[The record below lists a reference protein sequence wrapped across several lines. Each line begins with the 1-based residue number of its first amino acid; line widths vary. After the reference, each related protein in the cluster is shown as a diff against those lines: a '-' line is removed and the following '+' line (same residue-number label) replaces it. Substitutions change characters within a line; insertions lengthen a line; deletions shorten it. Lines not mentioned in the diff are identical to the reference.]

1 MTKRGHIFSRFL
13 FLGLASAAISM
24 SNAALADGGAK
35 FLGNITTGGTIR
47 NDMGD
52 YWNQI
57 TPENGCKWGSIHS
70 LSNGMSGTSV
80 FNWDNYDKCAGAYE
94 WAKEKPG
101 ERHFKF
107 HALVW
112 GSQYPSFL
120 CKKKN
125 PSITVEKTREYI
137 TEWFDAVAKRF
148 PDLEYIDVVNE
159 AIWSGNNYHSG
170 YLAPA
175 EGAEGVSTDD
185 AACGGSYIIEALGGD
200 SIVNGKH
207 QYNFITN
214 AFKMAHERWPNAVL
228 IYNDYNTLSWQM
240 NEGIELV
247 QTIIKNGAPV
257 DAYGQ
262 QGHDCKDLRAE
273 DWTDQW
279 GNKQLS
285 FSNRLKKIHEETGLP
300 LFITEYDIG
309 EANDESQKNV
319 IAQQIPFLWE
329 TEWIA
334 GITIWGY
341 IDGATWR
348 DNTGL
353 MKPNGDVK
361 SNPNVSAT
369 NRASMNWL
377 VQYFSEHLNDGK
389 NTTGMGGGTVVDPVP
404 QKPFNSTNTPWAIP
418 GKIEAEDF
426 DIPGKGSG
434 NDSYKESKSAED
446 GDSDYRAGTGV
457 DLYKRG
463 SGIVVGYNDEGDW
476 LEYTVN
482 IQEAGNYTFF
492 AAVAADHAGG
502 SFKMSL
508 DGIDITDE
516 IAVPA
521 NKEAAVEGEE
531 ENYNDYNKVSANVTF
546 SENQVGEHV
555 LRLTITGVYF
565 DIDYFNFVKG
575 QNAEDDVPLNSSTS
589 TNNSSSSTSNNPN
602 SSTSNNPNTSTSN
615 NPNTSTSDNP
625 GNSTSDNPG
634 NSTSDNP
641 GYSTSDNQNSSLSG
655 EGEAESSVNGAE
667 GNTEDPAAI
676 GNNIHMA
683 THSLTDYDIIDIH
696 GVRIGRLSAYNAHQ
710 AIEIARYSNTIKSS
724 GIYYIRSRAT
734 GKIQSLRIVR

>member
-1 MTKRGHIFSRFL
+1 MTKRGHIFSRLL
-13 FLGLASAAISM
+13 FLGLASAAISL

-35 FLGNITTGGTIR
+35 FVGNITTGGQIR
-47 NDMGD
+47 DDFNT

-80 FNWDNYDKCAGAYE
+80 FKWDNYDKCASAYE

-112 GSQYPSFL
+112 GSQYPQFL

-125 PSITVEKTREYI
+125 PNITVELTKQYI
-137 TEWFDAVAKRF
+137 TEWFDAVKERF

-159 AIWSGNNYHSG
+159 AIWAGSNYHSG

-228 IYNDYNTLSWQM
+228 IYNDYNTLTWQM
-240 NEGIELV
+240 DEGIELV
-247 QTIIKNGAPV
+247 QTILKNGAPV

-262 QGHDCKDLRAE
+262 QAHDCKDIPNE
-273 DWTDQW
+273 DTKNQW
-279 GNKQLS
+279 GQIELS
-285 FSNRLKKIHEETGLP
+285 FANRLKKIHNETGLP

-309 EANDESQKNV
+309 EANDEAQKNV

-329 TEWIA
+329 TDWIA

-369 NRASMNWL
+369 NRASMTWL
-377 VQYFSEHLNDGK
+377 EQYFSEHLNDGK
-389 NTTGMGGGTVVDPVP
+389 NTTGMGGGTVVNPIP

-426 DIPGKGSG
+426 DITGSG
-434 NDSYKESKSAED
+434 KNED
-446 GDSDYRAGTGV
+446 GSSSISFNDKDSENHGGSNYRADAPSVDIYEKAFGTV
-457 DLYKRG
+457 
-463 SGIVVGYNDEGDW
+463 IGYNEVSDW
-476 LEYTVN
+476 YEYTINVE
-482 IQEAGNYTFF
+482 EAGDYTLFV
-492 AAVAADHAGG
+492 AVASANNTNG
-502 SFKMSL
+502 FKFSL
-508 DGIDITDE
+508 DGNDITEELSAPKAEVEDSYDE
-516 IAVPA
+516 FDKI
-521 NKEAAVEGEE
+521 
-531 ENYNDYNKVSANVTF
+531 STNVNIPTT
-546 SENQVGEHV
+546 GKHI
-555 LRLTITGVYF
+555 LRLTVTGDWF

-575 QNAEDDVPLNSSTS
+575 QNAEDDAPLNSSATTS
-589 TNNSSSSTSNNPN
+589 NSSSSSANNQNSSASDNPN
-602 SSTSNNPNTSTSN
+602 SSASGKPNSSAT
-615 NPNTSTSDNP
+615 DNP
-625 GNSTSDNPG
+625 ISSASSNPNSTS
-634 NSTSDNP
+634 
-641 GYSTSDNQNSSLSG
+641 SG
-655 EGEAESSVNGAE
+655 ENMPESSANGSTDKTDA
-667 GNTEDPAAI
+667 PAAI
-676 GNNIHMA
+676 GNNLHIA
-683 THSLTDYDIIDIH
+683 IQGFTDYDIIDIH
-696 GVRIGRLSAYNAHQ
+696 GVRIGRLSAHSTQQ
-710 AIEIARYSNTIKSS
+710 AIETAKYSATIKSS